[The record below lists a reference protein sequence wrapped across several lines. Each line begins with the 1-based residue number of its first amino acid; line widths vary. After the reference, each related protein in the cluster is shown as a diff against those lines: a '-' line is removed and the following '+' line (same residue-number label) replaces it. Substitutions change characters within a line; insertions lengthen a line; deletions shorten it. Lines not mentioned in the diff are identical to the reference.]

1 MTMPEYNSDLIEVVR
16 PTLDQPAMPKILEQI
31 PVAVV
36 GDAMD
41 RLGLCD
47 AAIRVAWAGARC
59 TGPAFPIWVTEG
71 DNAAIHASLPLI
83 RKGDVV
89 VVNGGGSLNRSLIGD
104 RLAMK
109 FIEIGVAGVIIDG
122 CIRDAADIEAL
133 RFPVWCRGTNPA
145 GPFKNGPGKVGLP
158 VAIGGVVVAHG
169 DIVTADDD
177 GVAVIPKD
185 SLGTVVERARDILA
199 MEQKSKAELGETR
212 LKDERRS
219 RS

>member
-1 MTMPEYNSDLIEVVR
+1 MTMPAYNGDQLEVVQSAH
-16 PTLDQPAMPKILEQI
+16 DQPNIPVGLERI

-36 GDAMD
+36 GDAMG

-47 AAIRVAWAGARC
+47 AALRAAWAGARC
-59 TGPAFPIWVTEG
+59 IGPAFPIWVTEG
-71 DNAAIHASLPLI
+71 DNAAIHASLSLI

-109 FIEIGVAGVIIDG
+109 FIEIGVAGVVIDG
-122 CIRDAADIEAL
+122 CIRDATDIAEL

-145 GPFKNGPGKVGLP
+145 GPFKNGPGKVGVS
-158 VAIGGVVVAHG
+158 VAIGGVAVAPG

-177 GVAVIPKD
+177 GVAIIPKD
-185 SLGTVVERARDILA
+185 SLSAVAERAEDILA
-199 MEQKSKAELGETR
+199 MEQESKAELGQAR
-212 LKDERRS
+212 LKDEQRS
-219 RS
+219 RI